1 MKRCVHCVLPETFP
15 GIQFDEDGLCQY
27 CRRMP
32 RAEKRVEQ
40 RARLRERFEKLVAEV
55 RPEPGYHCLMSWSG
69 GKDSTYT
76 LWLLR
81 HTYDLR
87 VLAFTFDNGF
97 ISPVA
102 IDNMRTVAAE
112 LGVDH
117 VIIKPHFDLLRELF
131 AASVGPAMYPPK
143 VLKRASGI
151 CNTCMGL
158 AKGIALRLAL
168 EKRLPMMVYGWSPG
182 QIPLASAFMRGNR
195 TMLQAMAE
203 AAKKPLVEVGGQQV
217 EVYFPEARH
226 FQTVP
231 RMPVNV
237 SPLIFTEWDEA
248 TAVRTIEAY
257 GWRRP
262 EDTDPNSSNCL
273 LNCLAIRVHIRQW
286 GYHPYVMEL
295 AGLVREGYMSR
306 EEALRRLR
314 EDSPEDMVAVVADK
328 LGVSLSVDKTSAAPG
343 ALRMDT

>member
-1 MKRCVHCVLPETFP
+1 MRRCVRCVLPETFP

-32 RAEKRVEQ
+32 SAGKRVEQ
-40 RARLRERFEKLVAEV
+40 RGRLRERFEKLVAEV
-55 RPEPGYHCLMSWSG
+55 RLEPGYHCLMSWSG

-97 ISPVA
+97 ISPAA

-117 VIIKPHFDLLRELF
+117 VIVKPRFGLLRELF
-131 AASVGPAMYPPK
+131 AASVDPAMYPPK
-143 VLKRASGI
+143 ALERSSGV
-151 CNTCMGL
+151 CSTCMGL
-158 AKGIALRLAL
+158 AKGLALLLAL

-195 TMLQAMAE
+195 TMLQAMVE
-203 AAKKPLVEVGGQQV
+203 AAKKPLIEVGGQQV
-217 EVYFPEARH
+217 EAYFPEVRH
-226 FQTVP
+226 FQTMP

-237 SPLIFTEWDEA
+237 SPLIFMEWDEA
-248 TAVRTIEAY
+248 AAVRTIEAY

-273 LNCLAIRVHIRQW
+273 LNCFANEVHIRQL
-286 GYHPYVMEL
+286 GYHPYAMEL
-295 AGLVREGYMSR
+295 AGLVRQDYMSR
-306 EEALRRLR
+306 EEALRRLSD
-314 EDSPEDMVAVVADK
+314 DSPEDMVASVADK
-328 LGVSLSVDKTSAAPG
+328 LGVTLPVGEAPV
-343 ALRMDT
+343 APDSLRMDT